1 MLKTLL
7 QLYGTLV
14 VRNFAYSTSTTAMTA
29 HMRAVRIKSFG
40 DPSQLYIE
48 DQEPIPQLASNHDV
62 LLRVAA
68 TALNRADTLQ
78 RKGGYNP
85 PKGASDILG
94 LEASGVIEKIGSN
107 VQGFKEGDRV
117 MALLAGGGYAEY
129 VSVPYQQLIHIP
141 KGMDYISAAAIPE
154 VWLTAFQLIHKVS
167 AIQPNERV
175 LVHAAG
181 SGVGTAAIQL
191 IKGLPGTQVIATA
204 GSAAKLEK
212 AKSLGA
218 DVLVNYKEEKFSE
231 RVMDATN
238 KQGVDIIL
246 DPVGGSNVDQNLASI
261 AMDGRWVLYGLM
273 GGPKASN
280 DKFLALMLRKRVQLL
295 SSTLR
300 ARSLDYKKSLVDSF
314 ENHALDK
321 FVSGEYKPIID
332 SITTLDGVAD
342 AHRRMEANLNS
353 GKIIMKVSKSLLAK
367 DEL

>member
-1 MLKTLL
+1 MLKTFL

-14 VRNFAYSTSTTAMTA
+14 VRNLAYSTSTTAMAA

-62 LLRVAA
+62 LLHVAA

-117 MALLAGGGYAEY
+117 MALLAG
-129 VSVPYQQLIHIP
+129 
-141 KGMDYISAAAIPE
+141 MDYISAAAIPE
-154 VWLTAFQLIHKVS
+154 VWLTAYQLLHKVS

-300 ARSLDYKKSLVDSF
+300 ARSLDYKKDLVDSF
-314 ENHALDK
+314 ENHALEK

-342 AHRRMEANLNS
+342 AHRRMDANLNS
-353 GKIIMKVSKSLLAK
+353 GKIIMKVSDSLLAK

>member
-1 MLKTLL
+1 MLKTFL

-14 VRNFAYSTSTTAMTA
+14 VRNLAYSTSTTAMAA

-62 LLRVAA
+62 LLHVAA

-117 MALLAGGGYAEY
+117 MALLAE
-129 VSVPYQQLIHIP
+129 
-141 KGMDYISAAAIPE
+141 
-154 VWLTAFQLIHKVS
+154 
-167 AIQPNERV
+167 
-175 LVHAAG
+175 
-181 SGVGTAAIQL
+181 
-191 IKGLPGTQVIATA
+191 
-204 GSAAKLEK
+204 
-212 AKSLGA
+212 
-218 DVLVNYKEEKFSE
+218 
-231 RVMDATN
+231 
-238 KQGVDIIL
+238 QGVDIIL

-280 DKFLALMLRKRVQLL
+280 DKFFALMLRKRVQLL

-300 ARSLDYKKSLVDSF
+300 ARSLDYKKDLVDSF
-314 ENHALDK
+314 ENHALEK

-342 AHRRMEANLNS
+342 AHRRMDANLNS
-353 GKIIMKVSKSLLAK
+353 GKIIMKVSDSLLAK